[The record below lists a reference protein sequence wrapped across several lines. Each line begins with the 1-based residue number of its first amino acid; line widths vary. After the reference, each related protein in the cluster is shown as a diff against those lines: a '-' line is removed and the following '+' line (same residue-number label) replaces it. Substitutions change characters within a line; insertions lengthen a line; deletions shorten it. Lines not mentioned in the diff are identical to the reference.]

1 MTKNNNNLSVLV
13 QEIVQGLEG
22 DIVSGGLRP
31 GDRLDE
37 QRLAAR
43 FGASRTP
50 VREALHHLAAAELV
64 ELRPRKGAVVAE
76 VPIPRMVQM
85 FEVLS
90 TLEGLCARLAARRMT
105 AEERARL
112 KVIHETCNEV
122 AKPGRT
128 DAERYFLLGSEFHE
142 VVLAGAHNP
151 FLAETV
157 RNIRKRV
164 SAYRRQQ
171 LEQPGRV
178 AEWHEDH
185 DHILKAILAGD
196 ADLANQMMRKHI
208 NLEGDVFVD
217 LITTLATA
225 EAVAGGGALTHRRGP

>member
-1 MTKNNNNLSVLV
+1 MTKNNKNLSVLV

-85 FEVLS
+85 FEVRS
-90 TLEGLCARLAARRMT
+90 VLEGLCARLAAHRMT
-105 AEERARL
+105 AEERDHL
-112 KVIHETCNEV
+112 ETTHTHCEHLTQM
-122 AKPGRT
+122 KDT
-128 DAERYFLLGSEFHE
+128 DADKYHDLGCDFHDI
-142 VVLAGAHNP
+142 VYAGAHNP
-151 FLAETV
+151 FLAETA

-164 SAYRRQQ
+164 SAHRRQQ
-171 LEQPGRV
+171 LERPGRIT
-178 AEWHEDH
+178 EWHEEH
-185 DHILKAILAGD
+185 SRILKAILAGD
-196 ADLANQMMRKHI
+196 ADLADQMMREHVS
-208 NLEGDVFVD
+208 LQGHVFVD

-225 EAVAGGGALTHRRGP
+225 EVMAGGAR